1 MILDIVNTEIK
12 FYGHYLTSDSI
23 FFFLIECMLKHT
35 LFKHTLSRHV
45 CSIFKI
51 EHFTAKILN

>member
-23 FFFLIECMLKHT
+23 FFLIECMLKHT

-45 CSIFKI
+45 RSIFKI